1 MYKVSVIITTHNR
14 LEMLKKAI
22 KSVKMQSYSNI
33 ELMIVNDN
41 SSDGTKEYL
50 DRVIGENIVIKHL
63 YGNQSQ
69 GGNHA
74 RNIGIKNSSG
84 ELVAFLDDDDFWND
98 KKIEKQV
105 AIFEKDSQI
114 GLVYC
119 GYERITNNKIVTR
132 IMPDPKFKGKIGI
145 EVFTKIFS
153 ITSCLVVK
161 KNLLEE
167 IGGFD
172 EKLGHWQ
179 EYDLSIRISKI
190 SNIDYVDEC
199 LVTIISTTNDSSRL
213 SNQVEKWKNSIKYF
227 DTKYQGDIAQL
238 TNEQLVKKEMIF
250 YLDGASR
257 YAATGNKKMHRKYMK
272 FVWKKSKKIHYF
284 IRYIFNLDNVQM
296 EKIKSFF
303 QKHNISIEKL
313 KKI

>member
-1 MYKVSVIITTHNR
+1 M
-14 LEMLKKAI
+14 
-22 KSVKMQSYSNI
+22 
-33 ELMIVNDN
+33 
-41 SSDGTKEYL
+41 
-50 DRVIGENIVIKHL
+50 
-63 YGNQSQ
+63 
-69 GGNHA
+69 
-74 RNIGIKNSSG
+74 
-84 ELVAFLDDDDFWND
+84 AFLDDDDFWND
-98 KKIEKQV
+98 KKLEKQV

-190 SNIDYVDEC
+190 SNIDFVDEC
-199 LVTIISTTNDSSRL
+199 LVTIISTTKDPSRL
-213 SNQVEKWKNSIKYF
+213 SNQVAVSYTHLDVYKRQQQHLSTLIDKKKLF
-227 DTKYQGDIAQL
+227 LHKKMLLQL
-238 TNEQLVKKEMIF
+238 T
-250 YLDGASR
+250 SR
-257 YAATGNKKMHRKYMK
+257 C
-272 FVWKKSKKIHYF
+272 V
-284 IRYIFNLDNVQM
+284 
-296 EKIKSFF
+296 
-303 QKHNISIEKL
+303 
-313 KKI
+313 